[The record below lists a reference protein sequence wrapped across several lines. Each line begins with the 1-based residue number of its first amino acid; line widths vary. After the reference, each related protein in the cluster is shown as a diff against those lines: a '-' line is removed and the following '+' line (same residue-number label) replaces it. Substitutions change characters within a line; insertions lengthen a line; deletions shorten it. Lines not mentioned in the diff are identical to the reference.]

1 MKFAGIIAEYDPFH
15 NGHAWQLAQAKA
27 LGAERVAVAM
37 SCSLVQRGA
46 LPLLPE
52 AVRTRSALTCGA
64 DLVFALPAPCACAG
78 AEAFARAGVRILA
91 AAGCDALVFG
101 AETPDAALLMEAA
114 RVLCSEAYRTALKQ
128 QLAAGARSFAAARQA
143 AVQAL
148 CPAGVEFIASHPMA
162 GRETS
167 SVEHAAEVNFA
178 PANFIV
184 TPTEKNTPEAVQW
197 ARELAEVLGFKHICT
212 LTVQEHDRMI
222 GYVSQLCHAIAVSLM
237 CANDNTSLC
246 EYTGDSFRDLT
257 RIARIND
264 KMWAELF
271 LWNKENLISEIDQF
285 SGALNEMRNALV
297 ADDREKLEEMFRL
310 STQRRAAFDKK
321 AP

>member
-1 MKFAGIIAEYDPFH
+1 MLDKSKRYLIVGLGLLGGKYALELSRAGFHVDGINRSEGHLQYALDHGYIASGKTHDFE
-15 NGHAWQLAQAKA
+15 
-27 LGAERVAVAM
+27 
-37 SCSLVQRGA
+37 
-46 LPLLPE
+46 
-52 AVRTRSALTCGA
+52 
-64 DLVFALPAPCACAG
+64 DLVRQADHIIFGLYPTALIEWFRTYGHLLKEGCIFTDVSGVKTGLVEPIQAMCS
-78 AEAFARAGVRILA
+78 RAGVH
-91 AAGCDALVFG
+91 C
-101 AETPDAALLMEAA
+101 
-114 RVLCSEAYRTALKQ
+114 Q
-128 QLAAGARSFAAARQA
+128 
-143 AVQAL
+143 
-148 CPAGVEFIASHPMA
+148 HPMA

-297 ADDREKLEEMFRL
+297 ADDREK
-310 STQRRAAFDKK
+310 AGGDVPPVHP
-321 AP
+321 APRGV

>member
-1 MKFAGIIAEYDPFH
+1 MLDKSKTYLIVGLGLLGGKYAQVLSQKGYNVTGITHSQSTLDYALQHGYIRAGKNADFE
-15 NGHAWQLAQAKA
+15 
-27 LGAERVAVAM
+27 
-37 SCSLVQRGA
+37 
-46 LPLLPE
+46 
-52 AVRTRSALTCGA
+52 
-64 DLVFALPAPCACAG
+64 DLVR
-78 AEAFARAGVRILA
+78 EADCIIFGLYPTVLLDWVKQYGPLIRPGTMVTDVSGVKT
-91 AAGCDALVFG
+91 GLV
-101 AETPDAALLMEAA
+101 EP
-114 RVLCSEAYRTALKQ
+114 
-128 QLAAGARSFAAARQA
+128 
-143 AVQAL
+143 VQAM

>member
-1 MKFAGIIAEYDPFH
+1 MLDKSKTYLIVGLGLLGGKYAQVLSQKGYNVTGITHSQSTLDYALQHGYIRAGKNADFE
-15 NGHAWQLAQAKA
+15 
-27 LGAERVAVAM
+27 
-37 SCSLVQRGA
+37 
-46 LPLLPE
+46 
-52 AVRTRSALTCGA
+52 
-64 DLVFALPAPCACAG
+64 DLVR
-78 AEAFARAGVRILA
+78 EADCIIFGLYPTVLLDWVKQYGQLIRPGTMVTDVSGVKT
-91 AAGCDALVFG
+91 GLV
-101 AETPDAALLMEAA
+101 EP
-114 RVLCSEAYRTALKQ
+114 
-128 QLAAGARSFAAARQA
+128 
-143 AVQAL
+143 VQAM
-148 CPAGVEFIASHPMA
+148 CPEGVEFIASHPMA

-237 CANDNTSLC
+237 CASDNTELAK
-246 EYTGDSFRDLT
+246 YTGDSFRDLT

-271 LWNKENLISEIDQF
+271 LWNKDNLISEIDMF
-285 SGALNEMRNALV
+285 SDALATMRQKLV
-297 ADDREKLEEMFRL
+297 DDDREGLEKMFRL
-310 STQRRAAFDKK
+310 STERRKAFDKK
-321 AP
+321 